1 MPRKKIKPPFEIMI
15 SIVDRGD
22 GEKVAKLLEQNHINH
37 IAILQGTG
45 TAESEIAE
53 LFGFGVVE
61 RDIVVSLI
69 DQERSKAMVELLY
82 TDLNMG
88 IEHSGCVFTISPSS
102 ATLDLLNTLNLEN

>member
-1 MPRKKIKPPFEIMI
+1 MAKKKIKPPFEILV

-22 GEKVAKLLEQNHINH
+22 GNKVSELLEENHLQNIVV
-37 IAILQGTG
+37 LQGTG
-45 TAESEIAE
+45 TAESEVAE

-61 RDIVVSLI
+61 RDIVVCI
-69 DQERSKAMVELLY
+69 VDQERSKVMVELLY

-102 ATLDLLNTLNLEN
+102 ATLELINLLKLEN